1 MSRHLMELQWDSR
14 EQVEGFILLIR
25 SLVYLLVFIY
35 LDPGGLIKRDAQ
47 GTDIVVV
54 DVDVDKEVD
63 VDLDEL

>member
-47 GTDIVVV
+47 ETDIVVV
-54 DVDVDKEVD
+54 DVDVDKEIDVD
-63 VDLDEL
+63 VDEL